1 MVISCL
7 EHNAVTRPLQAMT
20 AKGISFTEVE
30 VVPGDN
36 NAIVNA
42 FRGALRSNTRLIVC
56 TQASNVIGV
65 RLPVE
70 RLAALGHEVRDSNS
84 SGLCAKRRCCSH
96 SYAGCWD

>member
-20 AKGISFTEVE
+20 AKGISFTGGIWE

-36 NAIVNA
+36 NATVNA

-70 RLAALGHEVRDSNS
+70 RSQLGT
-84 SGLCAKRRCCSH
+84 
-96 SYAGCWD
+96 